1 MTWKDVKG
9 YEGIYKISDTGILM
23 NQSGKV
29 LKPGDNGRGYASA
42 YLWKNRK
49 KQKHYVHRIV
59 AMAFIPNPENK
70 PFINHK
76 DNNPSNNSVDNLEWC
91 TPKENF
97 DWMKMQGRNKRTEKW
112 LENLHKAQK
121 RDYKAVKGTN
131 IKTGEV
137 LYFEYLNSV
146 RKSGFQPSSVC
157 ICCKGKISQHAGYRW
172 EYVNEINLTK

>member
-1 MTWKDVKG
+1 MIWKDVPG
-9 YEGIYKISDTGILM
+9 YEGLYQVSNTGLVKGQRGQILSPLSSGNGYWKIQLYNKEG
-23 NQSGKV
+23 
-29 LKPGDNGRGYASA
+29 
-42 YLWKNRK
+42 RK
-49 KQKHYVHRIV
+49 KAFIHRLV

-70 PFINHK
+70 PYINHK

-97 DWMKMQGRNKRTEKW
+97 DWMKKQGRNKRTEKW

-146 RKSGFQPSSVC
+146 RKSGFDPSSVC